1 MDATFTVYF
10 AGPLFNHKDLI
21 GNALLASYV
30 EQAAAG
36 RYACVLPQDAEQSG
50 AQAVDI
56 RNHDLRQVM
65 ACDLA
70 LFNFDGSELDA
81 GTVVEFMFAKFL
93 DIPAVLL
100 RSDFR
105 AAGDQGAAGEA
116 WNLMCSFYPRTKVV
130 QFDALAWYQQARQ
143 ALGPFSAQG
152 SLAPSTPLP
161 GQGEGKQGETLQD
174 VLQRLYGRIA
184 AAVVE
189 SLDAVRHEPPL
200 PKGTPADVER
210 LYRWA
215 MRFPGGGFEAAC
227 TAAVRVAQL
236 VAEKQAKGLA

>member
-1 MDATFTVYF
+1 MDAAFTVYF

-36 RYACVLPQDAEQSG
+36 RYVCVLPQNMEQTG
-50 AQAVDI
+50 ARAVDI

-65 ACDLA
+65 ACNLA

-81 GTVVEFMFAKFL
+81 GTVVEFMFAKIL

-116 WNLMCSFYPRTKVV
+116 WNLMCSFYPRTRLV

-143 ALGPFSAQG
+143 
-152 SLAPSTPLP
+152 
-161 GQGEGKQGETLQD
+161 EGGTLQD
-174 VLQRLYGRIA
+174 VMRRLYCRIA
-184 AAVVE
+184 AVVVE
-189 SLDAVRHEPPL
+189 SLDAVRRELPL

-215 MRFPGGGFEAAC
+215 LRFPGGGFEASC
-227 TAAVRVAQL
+227 AALLSVEQL
-236 VAEKQAKGLA
+236 VAEKRARGLT